1 MRLIHDRPRLHP
13 LFVRFLEPV
22 LAAAEGASAA
32 RVALPANGES
42 GVSLGPLQLDL
53 AWQPALRADLARLA
67 HARLLGADASGLFAK
82 RVRAMTPAERAQAAQ
97 LAEALLAR
105 PAGAAWLARHER
117 AMLVR
122 VGLAVRRVLAAC
134 APGAFGFASALRG
147 QIEIACHLHQFGPE
161 RTDRLEAFL
170 AGREVAF
177 DGADGRRR
185 LAGWRGALDVE
196 RFRDFRRATR
206 WGSSHPRACESRHLR
221 VDAAWRRLG
230 IA

>member
-1 MRLIHDRPRLHP
+1 MTLIHDRPRLHP

-22 LAAAEGASAA
+22 LAAAEGAAPVL
-32 RVALPANGES
+32 VALPANGES
-42 GVSLGPLQLDL
+42 GVSLGALQLDL
-53 AWQPALRADLARLA
+53 VWQPGLRADLATLARSRLVA
-67 HARLLGADASGLFAK
+67 ADAAGLFAK
-82 RVRAMTPAERAQAAQ
+82 RVRAMTPAERTQARH
-97 LAEALLAR
+97 LAETLLAR

-122 VGLAVRRVLAAC
+122 VGLAARRVLAAC
-134 APGAFGFASALRG
+134 APGARGFASGLRG
-147 QIEIACHLHQFGPE
+147 QIEIACHLHQFGAE

-206 WGSSHPRACESRHLR
+206 WGAAHPRACESRHMR
-221 VDAAWRRLG
+221 VDAAWKRLG
-230 IA
+230 AA